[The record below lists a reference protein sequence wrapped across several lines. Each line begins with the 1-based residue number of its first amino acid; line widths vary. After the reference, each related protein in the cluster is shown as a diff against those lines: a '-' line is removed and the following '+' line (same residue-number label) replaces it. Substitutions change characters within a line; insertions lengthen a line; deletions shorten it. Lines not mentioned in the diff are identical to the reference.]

1 MRDAHRFTH
10 RCTQQLYHGLIHVS
24 LPGSPETAIAHTE
37 LSQCGSTLLI
47 RAKPL
52 SGMVRITHAVAAAM
66 AVSSGLAIADM
77 GTTYQL
83 QHRRVPFCSRPSCA
97 ARRVAVVEQ
106 CGSTLLIQAKPLSG
120 MVMQCDLQCILSGS
134 FAGEARVGSAC
145 KGGKYKQSHGS

>member
-1 MRDAHRFTH
+1 MVCSCSSKIRTPHAHAG
-10 RCTQQLYHGLIHVS
+10 C
-24 LPGSPETAIAHTE
+24 TE

-52 SGMVRITHAVAAAM
+52 SGMVRIAHAVAAAM

-83 QHRRVPFCSRPSCA
+83 QHRRVPFWSRPSYE

-106 CGSTLLIQAKPLSG
+106 CGSTLLIRAKPLSM
-120 MVMQCDLQCILSGS
+120 MVRMVEAVLVALQASSESSNSALGN
-134 FAGEARVGSAC
+134 GTELHHRRVLTLRGC
-145 KGGKYKQSHGS
+145 QQ